1 MAGPYDPT
9 GIDPNILDLL
19 LAENPQ
25 ATAQALA
32 QKLRGQQMGQILGAI
47 PGGPPAIGQAL
58 GKQAALNQEDML
70 KAGTARLHYGPQLE
84 EAAARKAMFASPQT
98 PRVFSQALKAFMPEI
113 DAEGMD
119 PRAALAL
126 LPTAE
131 KAFAAREAAKQR
143 MALFNMRQNVVS
155 PQWDPDAVEM
165 AAQAFAT
172 TGKMPQLGLG
182 NQPLRKQIGE
192 RAAQI
197 LKERA
202 GGSEEGLK
210 TLAGKEAGYGADK
223 AALNKLTTMS
233 AQIEAFENT
242 AKANL
247 GIMKETLQKLA
258 DVGSPWINAP
268 YRTVLEQGA
277 GDPNITAFHTA
288 RQVFVTEASRILN
301 NPNLVGQ
308 LSDTARAEVATLI
321 RPDATIAQIHA
332 AADILTRDM
341 HNRVGFLREQVNKIR
356 SRVGQQLEPG
366 QEAAAAPGVRK
377 FKRDPTTG
385 KLVEEKP

>member
-1 MAGPYDPT
+1 MAGPHDSS
-9 GIDPNILDLL
+9 GIDPSILDLL

-32 QKLRGQQMGQILGAI
+32 QRLRGQQMGQILGAI
-47 PGGPPAIGQAL
+47 PQGPPAIGQVL

-70 KAGTARLHYGPQLE
+70 KAGTAALHYAPQLE
-84 EAAARKAMFASPQT
+84 EMRARKAMFESPQT
-98 PRVFSQALKAFMPEI
+98 PRVFSRALKTFMPEI

-131 KAFAAREAAKQR
+131 KAFAAREAARQR
-143 MALFNMRQNVVS
+143 MDMFRLRQTLVS
-155 PQWDPDAVEM
+155 PEWDPDAVEM

-210 TLAGKEAGYGADK
+210 TLAGKEAGYSADK
-223 AALNKLTTMS
+223 AALTKMTQMTS
-233 AQIEAFENT
+233 QIEAFENT

-247 GIMKETLQKLA
+247 GIMKETLQKLV
-258 DVGSPWINAP
+258 DTGSPWLNAP
-268 YRTVLEQGA
+268 YRKVLEQGA

-308 LSDTARAEVATLI
+308 LSDTARAEVGTLI
-321 RPDATIAQIHA
+321 RPDATIAQVHA

-341 HNRVGFLREQVNKIR
+341 HNRVGFLRDQVSKIR
-356 SRVGQQLEPG
+356 SRVGQQSEPG
-366 QEAAAAPGVRK
+366 QEETPPGIRK
-377 FKRDPTTG
+377 FKRDATG